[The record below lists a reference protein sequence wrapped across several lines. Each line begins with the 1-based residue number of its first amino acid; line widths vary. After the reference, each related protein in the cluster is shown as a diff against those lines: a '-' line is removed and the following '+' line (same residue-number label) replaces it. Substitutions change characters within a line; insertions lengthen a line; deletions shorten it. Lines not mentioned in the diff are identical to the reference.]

1 MVSAMVSAM
10 VIITD
15 VINNEVMGGAFAV
28 WALLY
33 PDMRSGK
40 PRR

>member
-10 VIITD
+10 VVITKM
-15 VINNEVMGGAFAV
+15 VINNNEVMGGAFTV
-28 WALLY
+28 Y
-33 PDMRSGK
+33 STRSGK